1 MLSNFIQDGNVVESA
16 LLLDGKKFPPM
27 LPRALRVTR
36 AKDPRKTT
44 MAMERSQA
52 KLNGA
57 KPAGKGHKYTPKYT
71 PEEKSQ
77 AGRAGKLLGKAGAAM
92 ERRKSTGRDR
102 RPNGKPEAEVTEG
115 LKTPQQIVFEGTRAK
130 RERPLDGR
138 RIKKNKKAS
147 KGGKPQGRG
156 ARRAAAWKKS
166 KK

>member
-1 MLSNFIQDGNVVESA
+1 M
-16 LLLDGKKFPPM
+16 
-27 LPRALRVTR
+27 TR
-36 AKDPRKTT
+36 AKDPRKTNS
-44 MAMERSQA
+44 ALERSRD

-92 ERRKSTGRDR
+92 ERRKATGKER
-102 RPNGKPEAEVTEG
+102 RPSGRSDVDATEG

-147 KGGKPQGRG
+147 KGSKPTGRG
-156 ARRAAAWKKS
+156 ARRATEWRKS
-166 KK
+166 KQ

>member
-1 MLSNFIQDGNVVESA
+1 MESA

-36 AKDPRKTT
+36 AKDPRKTN
-44 MAMERSQA
+44 MALERSSN
-52 KLNGA
+52 KMYGG
-57 KPAGKGHKYTPKYT
+57 KPAGKGHKYTPKFT

-92 ERRKSTGRDR
+92 ERRKSTGKER
-102 RPNGKPEAEVTEG
+102 RPHGRPDTDATEG

-130 RERPLDGR
+130 RERPLDGK
-138 RIKKNKKAS
+138 RIKKNKKMP
-147 KGGKPQGRG
+147 KGGKPTHRG
-156 ARRAAAWKKS
+156 ARRAEEWKHKP

>member
-1 MLSNFIQDGNVVESA
+1 
-16 LLLDGKKFPPM
+16 M

-44 MAMERSQA
+44 MAIERSAA
-52 KLNGA
+52 KLNGE
-57 KPAGKGHKYTPKYT
+57 KPTGKGHKYTPKFT

-92 ERRKSTGRDR
+92 ERRKSSGKGRYSG
-102 RPNGKPEAEVTEG
+102 GKPNVDITEG

-147 KGGKPQGRG
+147 KAGKPSNRG
-156 ARRAAAWKKS
+156 ARRAAEWKKS
-166 KK
+166 KQ